1 MTSLYGYKRNIL
13 SKREHIFTN
22 KDSVSAIKIEKSIEW
37 DIGSHSVSFVNIV
50 HFVAVTCVPLQLDR
64 CLNIPLAKGP
74 WAIFQLYSSF

>member
-37 DIGSHSVSFVNIV
+37 DIGSHSVLVSL
-50 HFVAVTCVPLQLDR
+50 T
-64 CLNIPLAKGP
+64 
-74 WAIFQLYSSF
+74 LYIL